1 MTLSTYALLLVPLI
15 LCVSE
20 FLFSVY
26 LGFWKTLLCVGWERR
41 KLKWKEEWF
50 VLCPR
55 KYFWALS
62 FVRFSSYYLF
72 WNNINLVTFVVS
84 QMVST
89 GNIWPIASIW
99 HNKYVRIFVRKH
111 YLFRD
116 ANSFRERSSRKTL
129 NFDLS
134 KDKYTS
140 MFSRQMETVI
150 FTILEKFL

>member
-1 MTLSTYALLLVPLI
+1 
-15 LCVSE
+15 
-20 FLFSVY
+20 
-26 LGFWKTLLCVGWERR
+26 
-41 KLKWKEEWF
+41 
-50 VLCPR
+50 
-55 KYFWALS
+55 
-62 FVRFSSYYLF
+62 
-72 WNNINLVTFVVS
+72 
-84 QMVST
+84 MVST
-89 GNIWPIASIW
+89 GNIWPIASIL